1 MELKRVVVTGLGAL
15 TPIGNNIQEYWEGL
29 KSGKSGCAPITYFDT
44 EKFKTKFACE
54 VKNYDPLQ
62 HFNRKEAR
70 KLDRFAQYALIS
82 SDQAIQDAGL
92 DMDSIDKFRVGVIWG
107 AGIGGIE
114 TFQNEVLNF
123 SQGDGTP
130 RFNPFFIPKMIAD
143 IAPGNISIKHGF
155 MGPNYTT
162 VSACASSANAM
173 IDALN
178 YIRLGHCDII
188 VTGGSEA
195 AVTMAGLGGFN
206 AMHALSTRNESPQ
219 SASRP
224 FDGSRDG
231 FVLGEGGGAL
241 ILEDYEHAKA
251 RGAKIYAEIIGG
263 GMSSDAYHMTAPHP
277 DGIGVERVMQN
288 CLNDAGIQA
297 GEVDAINTH
306 GTSTPLG
313 DVAELKAI
321 SKVFGAHANKININ
335 STKSMTGHL
344 LGAAGAIE
352 AIASILS
359 MQHSLVPPT
368 INHTQVDPNI
378 DPSLNLTLNKAQARE
393 VHIAMSNT
401 FGFGG
406 HNACVL
412 FTTLEA
418 YIWPPLIPYLI
429 PVPQRTGIFLFY

>member
-1 MELKRVVVTGLGAL
+1 MQLKRVVVTGMGAL
-15 TPIGNNIQEYWEGL
+15 TPIGNNLEAYWEGL
-29 KSGKSGCAPITYFDT
+29 RTGKSGSAPITYFDT

-54 VKNYDPLQ
+54 LKGYDSSD
-62 HFNRKEAR
+62 FFDRKEAR
-70 KLDRFAQYALIS
+70 KLDRFAQYALVS
-82 SDQAIQDAGL
+82 SDEAIA
-92 DMDSIDKFRVGVIWG
+92 DSGIDLNVVDKFRVGVVWG
-107 AGIGGIE
+107 AGIGGLE
-114 TFQNEVLNF
+114 TFQNEVIGYAE
-123 SQGDGTP
+123 GDGTP

-178 YIRLGHCDII
+178 YIRLGHCDVI

-195 AVTMAGLGGFN
+195 AVTIAGMGGFN
-206 AMHALSTRNESPQ
+206 AMHALSTRNESPET
-219 SASRP
+219 ASRP
-224 FDGSRDG
+224 FDATRDG

-241 ILEDYEHAKA
+241 ILEEYEHAKA
-251 RGAKIYAEIIGG
+251 RGAKIYAEVLGG
-263 GMSSDAYHMTAPHP
+263 GLSSDAHHMTAPHP
-277 DGIGVERVMQN
+277 EGIGVVKVMEN
-288 CLNDAGIQA
+288 CLENAGLQP
-297 GEVDAINTH
+297 EDVDAINTH

-321 SKVFGAHANKININ
+321 SKVFGDHAKEININ

-352 AIASILS
+352 AIASILA
-359 MQHSLVPPT
+359 MEHSLVPPT
-368 INHTQVDPNI
+368 INHSVVDEKI
-378 DPSLNLTLNKAQARE
+378 DPSLNLTLNKAQERE
-393 VHIAMSNT
+393 VKVAMSNT

-412 FTTLEA
+412 FKK
-418 YIWPPLIPYLI
+418 I
-429 PVPQRTGIFLFY
+429 G